1 MSEKHQATENNSSAD
16 PRSKLEQETAN
27 VVTFPSG
34 SESGKFLGLEATRA
48 YLFPD
53 SSGPSPRS
61 WNDWRAKGYFS
72 VVKIGGRVF
81 ADPSVVRAELTERF
95 SVPAVTNS

>member
-1 MSEKHQATENNSSAD
+1 MSERHPSTEN
-16 PRSKLEQETAN
+16 
-27 VVTFPSG
+27 SG
-34 SESGKFLGLEATRA
+34 SGDSHRELREEPTGQVTSTSVSGPGIFLGLEATRA

-61 WNDWRAKGYFS
+61 WSDWRARGYFS

-81 ADPSVVRAELTERF
+81 CDPSVVRAELMKKFTI
-95 SVPAVTNS
+95 PAATK